1 MATTSS
7 RPMSANRRDALSLSQ
22 GHVSELL
29 KLQKAAQRINSI
41 LDLEELIELVAHEI
55 MQLFGCNEANIYL
68 LDEEHNEM
76 VIAAV
81 QGCTLHGKGA
91 RLKVG
96 EQGMVGHVA
105 QTGKMHYAPDVS
117 KDPYYI
123 GCEPRTRSEVA
134 IPLRRQSRVIGAV
147 TASQER
153 EDGFSPE
160 QLRLLQALAGHIE
173 VAVDNA
179 QRFQQ
184 ERAQRE
190 RMSLEAQ
197 EARLIQKGLFPKVS
211 PYMPGFAVTGACEP
225 AGAVG
230 GDWYDYIPLSKGRWG
245 LVLADV
251 CGKGM
256 GAALLM
262 SAARGIVRS
271 LAEACSGPGEVLA
284 RLNRLLLDD
293 FPTGRFVTMLYG
305 VFDPASRT
313 LRFANAGHHWPIF
326 ADGSEVRVLEG
337 EGGLPIGFAQESFAE
352 NTVTLPPGSRLLFYS
367 DGITEAANHQDEEFG
382 SERVKQ
388 LLRDPEVCVD
398 CMLEE
403 VKQFAGPMP
412 ARDDAT
418 LILLKSA

>member
-1 MATTSS
+1 MATSPRSVTSQ
-7 RPMSANRRDALSLSQ
+7 PQNALALSQ
-22 GHVSELL
+22 GTVSELL
-29 KLQKAAQRINSI
+29 KLQKTAQRINSI
-41 LDLEELIELVAHEI
+41 LDLEELIALIAREI
-55 MQLFGCNEANIYL
+55 VQLFGSNEANIYL

-96 EQGMVGHVA
+96 TQGMVGHVA
-105 QTGKMHYAPDVS
+105 HTGEMHYAPDVS

-134 IPLRRQSRVIGAV
+134 IPLRRQGKVIGAV
-147 TASQER
+147 TASHEQ

-160 QLRLLQALAGHIE
+160 QLRMLQALAGHIE

-179 QRFQQ
+179 RRFQQ
-184 ERAQRE
+184 ERSQRE
-190 RMSLEAQ
+190 RMTLEAQ

-211 PYMPGFAVTGACEP
+211 PYIPGFAATGACEP

-230 GDWYDYIPLSKGRWG
+230 GDWYDYIPLSQGRWG

-271 LAEACSGPGEVLA
+271 LAEACTGPGEVLA
-284 RLNRLLLDD
+284 RLNRLLIDD

-305 VFDPASRT
+305 VFDPDKRT
-313 LRFANAGHHWPIF
+313 LTFANAGHHWPIF
-326 ADGSEVRVLEG
+326 ADSTGVRILAG
-337 EGGLPIGFAQESFAE
+337 EGGLPIGFAQDTFAE
-352 NTVTLPPGSRLLFYS
+352 NTVTLSSSSRLLFYS
-367 DGITEAANHQDEEFG
+367 DGITEAMNENDEEFG
-382 SERVKQ
+382 CERVKE
-388 LLRDPEVCVD
+388 LLSDPEVCVD
-398 CMLEE
+398 CMLAE
-403 VKQFAGPMP
+403 VKQFAGSRL
-412 ARDDAT
+412 AADDAT
-418 LILLKSA
+418 LILLKAD